1 MIPQELMKAYFKTQI
16 GDIYKSD
23 RRRPRSATTPVGA
36 IRYGR
41 FYQGSGTDARV
52 RAIPSLLEHCRAK
65 RRKTIVN

>member
-36 IRYGR
+36 IRHGI
-41 FYQGSGTDARV
+41 FYQGSGIRE
-52 RAIPSLLEHCRAK
+52 RREK
-65 RRKTIVN
+65 RDTLTITTHRRNLWSN